1 MSDDPE
7 DSEMQDSGE
16 IDPGKPIAALAGFE
30 HDTSSDLVVRIRH
43 TIQLRTTVGQ
53 LTSFSVSAPLVVLS
67 ELWLIL
73 SNQLDPIGTQKDDS
87 HEGTTS

>member
-16 IDPGKPIAALAGFE
+16 IDPGEPIAALAGFE
-30 HDTSSDLVVRIRH
+30 HDTTNDLVVRSRH

-53 LTSFSVSAPLVVLS
+53 LTSFSVSTPLVVLR

-73 SNQLDPIGTQKDDS
+73 GNQLDPVGTRKDAS
-87 HEGTTS
+87 HGGKTS